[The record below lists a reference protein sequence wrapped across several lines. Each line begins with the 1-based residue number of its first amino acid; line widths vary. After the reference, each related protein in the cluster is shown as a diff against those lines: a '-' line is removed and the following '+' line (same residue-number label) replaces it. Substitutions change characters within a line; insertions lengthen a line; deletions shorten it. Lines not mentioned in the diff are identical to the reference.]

1 MARVYPC
8 MRCLFIVQ
16 GEGRGHLTQAISLT
30 QLLQAA
36 GHTVIGAWVNVAKGR
51 PIPEFFTDQ
60 FKAPITA
67 INGPL
72 MVYDPKTNA
81 LNVSATVRGVLTHLR
96 RYRRSIRQLRDAI
109 RDENPDV
116 VINFF
121 ELLGGL
127 TYGLYRPDVPM
138 VCIGHQ
144 CMTFHPGFPFPP
156 GKRLDKF
163 LFKAL
168 IRLNTW
174 GATELFGLSFDEQND
189 VPNQH
194 LRVMPPLLR
203 HELTERE
210 RVDDEPF
217 ILAYTT
223 QPGLVKEV
231 LATHEQCP
239 DVMLHY
245 FNSDTHEAEH
255 RESDTL
261 FYHQIDG
268 KCYLDF
274 MQRCRAVMTTAG
286 FESVCEAMYLGKPV
300 MMMPQPN
307 HYEQMGNALD
317 GQRVGAGI
325 ATDHF
330 DLKKLLDY
338 ALDYDSAVSDRF
350 RAWYA
355 TGQTR
360 YITALEAIVQ
370 RK

>member
-1 MARVYPC
+1 

-16 GEGRGHLTQAISLT
+16 GEGRGHLTQAISLA
-30 QLLQAA
+30 QILQVA
-36 GHTVIGAWVNVAKGR
+36 GHTVIGAWVNVATGR
-51 PIPEFFTDQ
+51 PIPDFFSDQ

-72 MVYDPKTNA
+72 MVYDPNTNA

-109 RDENPDV
+109 RDEKPDV

-127 TYGLYRPDVPM
+127 TYGLYRPNVPM

-144 CMTFHPGFPFPP
+144 CLSFHPTFPFP
-156 GKRLDKF
+156 KAHWYDKW
-163 LFKAL
+163 LFMSL
-168 IRLNTW
+168 VRLNTW
-174 GATELFGLSFDEQND
+174 RATERFGLSFDEQTD
-189 VPNQH
+189 VPSQR

-210 RVDDEPF
+210 HTDDESF
-217 ILAYTT
+217 ILSYTT

-239 DVMLHY
+239 DVVLHY
-245 FNSDTHEAEH
+245 FNSDTQEPE
-255 RESDTL
+255 RQESDTL
-261 FYHQIDG
+261 FFHQIDG
-268 KCYLDF
+268 KRYLDF

-338 ALDYDSAVSDRF
+338 VPQYDHTVSDRF
-350 RAWYA
+350 RAWHA
-355 TGQTR
+355 TGQAR
-360 YITALEAIVQ
+360 YVAALEAIGQ
-370 RK
+370 GKK